1 MEYTEAN
8 LVAARNRLNRLLYP
22 EKHAAH
28 ADLSQR
34 AITEGTLAAARENL
48 TNLINSSTDF
58 PVEKHPTDG
67 IGASNYS
74 AICGM
79 ISMDD
84 EMAECTLN
92 EIYEL
97 FDGARMVLEEMCIPF
112 NVPMKEL
119 VLTESVVQIF
129 ITKLMELFGENKIV
143 KSLLPK
149 NKSSCSGDRDSSV
162 VSEEL
167 AQ

>member
-1 MEYTEAN
+1 MFIMNFDKPLTESDCSSRDPFIKEMATEVIKMKAKIKSN
-8 LVAARNRLNRLLYP
+8 NGNNKPDFSTIRNMV
-22 EKHAAH
+22 
-28 ADLSQR
+28 
-34 AITEGTLAAARENL
+34 G
-48 TNLINSSTDF
+48 
-58 PVEKHPTDG
+58 
-67 IGASNYS
+67 
-74 AICGM
+74 
-79 ISMDD
+79 MDD